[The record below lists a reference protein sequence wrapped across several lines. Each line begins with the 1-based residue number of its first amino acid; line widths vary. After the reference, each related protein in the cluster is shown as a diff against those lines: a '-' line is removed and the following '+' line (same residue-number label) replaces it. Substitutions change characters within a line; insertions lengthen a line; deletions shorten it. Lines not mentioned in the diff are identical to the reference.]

1 MALKYFQWLVI
12 VFVVGGLFSAFRLGL
27 DRGFEHTIGAEA
39 YGRIGFAT
47 CAAITELAH
56 HGPRGY
62 IRNQAAY
69 LAALAVAVFAHLALL
84 SSAIFD
90 FTPYTF
96 GSVTNPRFLSA
107 IATIPG
113 LHIAFSMM
121 SDSRTDWHRAV
132 LLAFQ
137 ASMVVFAISIRSVAI
152 WVPFGLA
159 ILGTALWLS
168 RRSPRSLWPLGMLLG
183 IWVVHAIYISQVLNP
198 IYARMGATGSHTVW
212 HSIYYSLQI
221 HPDWNTKYGE
231 SHRHATGDNQPWA
244 ACAPGLS
251 RLGSDMTA
259 VVSQGCR
266 PVGDPFVITKAE
278 GNIVYELAG
287 KPALERLQDVARG
300 LDDDERQLLARGV
313 HLGRVIDES
322 QTTFGPG
329 DFLVRSVLGGDPSN
343 GAIAVGDL
351 VDVGSTAQ
359 FQVRDAASADEELHR
374 MLDGR
379 VADGALVF
387 TCNGRGTR
395 LFGRPDHDAE
405 IVSEHVPARAVAG
418 MFCAGELGPVG
429 RKNFLHGFTASVVL
443 FGGSRA

>member
-1 MALKYFQWLVI
+1 MAFGAGLSEHPVPTQATGEVVGQVLDALGPAAEPPDLALLFVTAPHLGALEDIAGTVRATLNARTLLGCTAES
-12 VFVVGGLFSAFRLGL
+12 VVGGAREIEQ
-27 DRGFEHTIGAEA
+27 R
-39 YGRIGFAT
+39 
-47 CAAITELAH
+47 
-56 HGPRGY
+56 P
-62 IRNQAAY
+62 
-69 LAALAVAVFAHLALL
+69 AVALWAGHTGPVTPFHARVVPTPDGNALTGWPE
-84 SSAIFD
+84 IHD
-90 FTPYTF
+90 P
-96 GSVTNPRFLSA
+96 P
-107 IATIPG
+107 
-113 LHIAFSMM
+113 
-121 SDSRTDWHRAV
+121 AV
-132 LLAFQ
+132 LVLADPFTFP
-137 ASMVVFAISIRSVAI
+137 ADEVLRRESEERPG
-152 WVPFGLA
+152 VPIVGGLA
-159 ILGTALWLS
+159 S
-168 RRSPRSLWPLGMLLG
+168 
-183 IWVVHAIYISQVLNP
+183 
-198 IYARMGATGSHTVW
+198 
-212 HSIYYSLQI
+212 
-221 HPDWNTKYGE
+221 
-231 SHRHATGDNQPWA
+231 A
-244 ACAPGLS
+244 AVAPGGN
-251 RLGSDMTA
+251 RLVVDGEVVSDGAVGAVLGPGVDIAA

-266 PVGDPFVITKAE
+266 PVGDPLVITKAE

-379 VADGALVF
+379 VAEGALVF

-405 IVSEHVPARAVAG
+405 VVSEHVPARAVAG